1 MPLREINAIEIW
13 REMYINYSM
22 KTKYELK
29 VGDIL
34 VCEIKGHFNSSKK
47 LVNIINETVEIKLQD
62 PRWINFPRELPELT
76 KKYGIKES
84 DYVEVLYTH
93 VKRGSETMEVFPGET
108 KEYLDFI
115 PSEAGA

>member
-1 MPLREINAIEIW
+1 MPLREINAIEIG

-29 VGDIL
+29 VGDVL
-34 VCEIKGHFNSSKK
+34 VC
-47 LVNIINETVEIKLQD
+47 EIKLQD
-62 PRWINFPRELPELT
+62 PKWINLSRELPELT
-76 KKYGIKES
+76 KKYGIKEK
-84 DYVEVLYTH
+84 DYLEVVYTQI
-93 VKRGSETMEVFPGET
+93 KRGPKTVEVFPGET